1 MALALK
7 NVPYIYIYIYTR
19 ASDRDD
25 SVQKGGRVSLVVQLY
40 HVLEKDP
47 LHDPEVLLKLPRHDV
62 VTMENEKSVGD
73 LEELLGIRQSAV
85 SQQLGRLRAEDMV
98 RTRRS
103 GKAIYYSLSDNRAID
118 AINCV
123 LQHST

>member
-1 MALALK
+1 LRGETISIAQRTAPLAEDTAQYLK
-7 NVPYIYIYIYTR
+7 TLGH
-19 ASDRDD
+19 A
-25 SVQKGGRVSLVVQLY
+25 GRLMIMCHLA
-40 HVLEKDP
+40 
-47 LHDPEVLLKLPRHDV
+47 
-62 VTMENEKSVGD
+62 NGEKSVGD

-85 SQQLGRLRAEDMV
+85 SQQLGRLRAEGMV

-123 LQHST
+123 LQHDA